1 MLRDKLVQ
9 QLQGRLQEYLSLNV
23 YGKDKVVI
31 AMENHG
37 ELTECSTFST
47 KQFRNGTDGLH

>member
-47 KQFRNGTDGLH
+47 KQFRNGTDGFH